1 MSETKKLFFLIS
13 HVSRI
18 VGSDKSLALLAPAK
32 KLNFPIFFRQQM
44 RVPEIVSDQSGKTG
58 RSSGGG
64 HQERLQPDG
73 RVFVGTDAHRPGV
86 EPTDET
92 GSEVHQR
99 DVRLARSVR
108 ALRVHDP
115 SGKKAFLIL
124 SCQEVASARNTSYK
138 AVRLFVAS
146 PSNME
151 RTRLRQVGLKK

>member
-1 MSETKKLFFLIS
+1 
-13 HVSRI
+13 
-18 VGSDKSLALLAPAK
+18 
-32 KLNFPIFFRQQM
+32 M

-64 HQERLQPDG
+64 HQERLQPNG
-73 RVFVGTDAHRPGV
+73 RVFVGPDADRPGV

-124 SCQEVASARNTSYK
+124 DCQEVREI
-138 AVRLFVAS
+138 L
-146 PSNME
+146 
-151 RTRLRQVGLKK
+151 LLKQSDYS